1 MVVCPLARLAKL
13 RGHAHAPIGTRTPYH
28 PAPVLEIGRDT
39 ISTSAAVDDGA
50 GRLWWNAVQGS
61 RGGRSEDEFS
71 AYTGRSKLLFV
82 FCSKPVA
89 KPWTPRGAKSKY
101 SITSKYFVEIGPS

>member
-13 RGHAHAPIGTRTPYH
+13 RGHAHGPIGTRTTYH
-28 PAPVLEIGRDT
+28 QHPVLEIGRDT

-71 AYTGRSKLLFV
+71 SYTGRSKLLFV
-82 FCSKPVA
+82 LCSKP
-89 KPWTPRGAKSKY
+89 PLPSL
-101 SITSKYFVEIGPS
+101 GPLGGLSPNIA